1 MSVKALEYLE
11 DWIEKNVSEEHRH
24 GDRSMATELAQRC
37 ASDAASKGV
46 DLDELTP
53 EQGNV
58 ETIIYEA
65 MQYDKDLEIEYWK
78 NFEGTRYLNLAQI

>member
-11 DWIEKNVSEEHRH
+11 DWIESNISEEHRH
-24 GDRSMATELAQRC
+24 GDRSLAKELAERC
-37 ASDAASKGV
+37 ARDAASNGV
-46 DLDELTP
+46 TLDELTP
-53 EQGNV
+53 EQGNA

-78 NFEGTRYLNLAQI
+78 NFEGTRFLNLARI